1 MTAPVS
7 PAAPAH
13 PDGRAAT
20 AEPVNADPTVGD
32 QSLAELI
39 SRMTSDVGQ
48 LVSTQLELAKVEI
61 KDEVTRAGKGV
72 GMVGGGGLAAY
83 VALLMISVAAAI
95 AIGNALDGIGWG
107 FLIVGLVYAAVA
119 AVLVLT
125 GKKQISSATP
135 IAEQTKET
143 LKEDLEWARQQRS

>member
-72 GMVGGGGLAAY
+72 GMVGGGGLAAHM
-83 VALLMISVAAAI
+83 ALLLLSFAAAYGLASVI
-95 AIGNALDGIGWG
+95 DSLGWA
-107 FLIVGLVYAAVA
+107 FFFVGLIYAIAA
-119 AVLVLT
+119 AVLVVK
-125 GKKQISSATP
+125 GKQQITSATP
-135 IAEQTKET
+135 IAEQTVGS
-143 LKEDLEWARQQRS
+143 LKEDLEWARQQKT